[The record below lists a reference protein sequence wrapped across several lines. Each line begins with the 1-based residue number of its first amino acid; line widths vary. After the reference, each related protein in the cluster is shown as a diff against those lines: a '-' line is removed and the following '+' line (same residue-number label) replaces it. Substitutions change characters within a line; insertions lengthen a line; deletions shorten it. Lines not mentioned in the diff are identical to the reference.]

1 MLEAPANRRRPAA
14 RSAGGI
20 GVSHSGEGPGRGS
33 AYPAVASARA
43 ALVGAAAALWVASTR
58 LRRVLGERAGGK
70 RRQRPAPVVV
80 LAFILVAGW
89 LANGAAS
96 APGDA
101 RSAPGDASAA
111 GSVGAAPVAAAA
123 GPVVGSSEARTA
135 GRLSAD
141 AQRAETATALAT
153 GPFLADGT
161 LMKPLLVDG
170 VVPGAMRFAVTIYTV
185 RSGDTLTGIASR
197 FGVSMMTLWWAN
209 TLSSKDVLRV
219 GQRLRIPPVSGLL
232 YTVGEGETL
241 DSIAAFTHADVGAIR
256 SFNGLTSDTLVIG
269 QLLMIPD
276 GVGPP
281 IPTPVPTPAPTARPA
296 AVATSPPAEPI
307 ATLTGVASWM
317 YYAGTAA
324 RLPLGTL
331 LNICGDGGC
340 VLRRVTSW
348 GPSNLDRIADLN
360 AEDFKLVCG
369 CDLWVGLT
377 VVRIDILPG

>member
-1 MLEAPANRRRPAA
+1 LLEAPANRRHPAA

-20 GVSHSGEGPGRGS
+20 GASHSRQGPGRGS
-33 AYPAVASARA
+33 SYPAVASTRA

-58 LRRVLGERAGGK
+58 LRRIVGERAGGR
-70 RRQRPAPVVV
+70 RRQRPAPSVV

-101 RSAPGDASAA
+101 RSAPGDASSAS
-111 GSVGAAPVAAAA
+111 SVGAAPVAAAA
-123 GPVVGSSEARTA
+123 RPVVGSSDARTA
-135 GRLSAD
+135 GKLSAD
-141 AQRAETATALAT
+141 AQRAATAAPLAT

-161 LMKPLLVDG
+161 LMKPLLVDS

-232 YTVGEGETL
+232 YTVGEGDTL
-241 DSIAAFTHADVGAIR
+241 DSIAAFTHADVRAIR
-256 SFNGLTSDTLVIG
+256 EFNGLTSDTVVIG

-276 GVGPP
+276 GVGAP
-281 IPTPVPTPAPTARPA
+281 IPTPAPTPAPTARPA
-296 AVATSPPAEPI
+296 AVAPSASVQPL
-307 ATLTGVASWM
+307 ATMSGVASWM
-317 YYAGTAA
+317 YSSGTAA
-324 RLPLGTL
+324 RLAVGTL

-340 VLRRVTSW
+340 ILRRVTSW
-348 GPSNLDRIADLN
+348 GPSNLDRIVDLS
-360 AEDFKLVCG
+360 AEDFEVVCG
-369 CDLWVGLT
+369 CGLWVGLT